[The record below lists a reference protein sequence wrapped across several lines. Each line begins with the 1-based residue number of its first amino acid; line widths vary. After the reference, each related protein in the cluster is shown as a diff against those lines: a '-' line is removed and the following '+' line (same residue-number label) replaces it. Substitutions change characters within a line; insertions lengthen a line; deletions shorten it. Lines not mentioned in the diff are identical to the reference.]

1 MTRPRLM
8 LADDHK
14 IFVEALRNLLEPHYD
29 VVATVADGRSLWEM
43 APQVN
48 PEVIIADIGM
58 PRMNGLDAGLRIK
71 QVMPNVK
78 LIFLTMNDDPDLAV
92 EAMRS
97 GASGYLL
104 KSSGAEELIQAIQ
117 MALKCKRYVT
127 PRIARSIKNSF
138 IENPAAKRPGEMLTP
153 RQREIVQLLAEGNS
167 LKEAGRIL
175 NIGTRTVAFHKY
187 RVMGRFHIASSAEL
201 VQFAV
206 KSRISVANC
215 TSVALR
221 TSLRAFA
228 IL

>member
-14 IFVEALRNLLEPHYD
+14 IFVEALRNLLKPHYD
-29 VVATVADGRSLWEM
+29 VVATVADGRALWEM

-58 PRMNGLDAGLRIK
+58 PRMNGLDAGLRLK

-92 EAMRS
+92 EAMRC

-104 KSSGAEELIQAIQ
+104 KSSCAEELIQAIR
-117 MALKCKRYVT
+117 MALKCKQYVT
-127 PRIARSIKNSF
+127 PLIAPGMKNSF
-138 IENPAAKRPGEMLTP
+138 IENPAANGQGKVVSP
-153 RQREIVQLLAEGNS
+153 RQREIVRLLADGNTMR
-167 LKEAGRIL
+167 EVARIL
-175 NIGTRTVAFHKY
+175 LITERTVAFHKY
-187 RVMGRFHIASSAEL
+187 RVMRKFNIASSAEL

-215 TSVALR
+215 TAVG
-221 TSLRAFA
+221 
-228 IL
+228 